1 MMQAFSKK
9 HIPLL
14 LALFLSLTSPSLR
27 AQWVPVNPVLAVEPQ
42 ADGVLLVLKTG
53 FLRFQVCSGSIVHV
67 VYSIDRN
74 VPPHPDLMIV
84 KKSWPKAGFSINSD
98 DPKAHYSDDA

>member
-1 MMQAFSKK
+1 MQAFSKK

-53 FLRFQVCSGSIVHV
+53 FLRFQVCSDSIVHV
-67 VYSIDRN
+67 IYSTQTR
-74 VPPHPDLMIV
+74 HPAI
-84 KKSWPKAGFSINSD
+84 P
-98 DPKAHYSDDA
+98 